1 MREFLILKS
10 NQIQI
15 KRWAKCTP
23 RLAVQ
28 ELAVLAD
35 PEVLSV
41 DPVRHLVDR
50 EVLHSA
56 GIEVA
61 EQVLSADP
69 VVQVLPGLA
78 DQKVRESQSQNRQR
92 LQFQI
97 TLQDQ
102 SPNLILLVEITIII
116 TTIQAPVSSLGIC
129 GGQ

>member
-1 MREFLILKS
+1 MKS